1 VSLEMAKWKNDEMAK
16 IKPAGILPFRPFRH
30 FAIPPFPPLILT
42 PPPLRAH
49 AAVT

>member
-1 VSLEMAKWKNDEMAK
+1 MAKWKNGEIAK
-16 IKPAGILPFRPFRH
+16 SSQPEFLAVVDLSPFRNFS
-30 FAIPPFPPLILT
+30 ISPFPPLILT